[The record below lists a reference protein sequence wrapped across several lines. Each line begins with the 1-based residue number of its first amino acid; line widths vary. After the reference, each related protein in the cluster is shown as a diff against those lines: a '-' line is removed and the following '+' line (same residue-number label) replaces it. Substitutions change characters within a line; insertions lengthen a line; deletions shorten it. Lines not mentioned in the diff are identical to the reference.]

1 MTKLEAIHDA
11 QEKANL
17 SKKNQVVFWYYQLGR
32 DCVNATYDYT
42 AESLWERRHFR
53 VPITTKVVIV
63 TPETPGPKK
72 LQKI

>member
-17 SKKNQVVFWYYQLGR
+17 GKKNQVVFRYIDGIEA
-32 DCVNATYDYT
+32 VFDYT
-42 AESLWERRHFR
+42 TESLWERRHFR

-63 TPETPGPKK
+63 TPGTPGPEK
-72 LQKI
+72 LQKP